1 MTTVLGN
8 IGNGFYSAF
17 YEPDAAKR
25 REALGAWAKSATP
38 GIQAA
43 VEKELAAFVEWVTDG
58 RWSEDGWKLGEEKL
72 HRIQNDYPLV
82 MDIKLRKLGSN
93 EKYLGQLPDRVEY
106 LPPPPI
112 TAPVRVA
119 PTEPVVAS
127 STPNDDGDDDLG
139 GDDDRGE
146 GGRSPNDDRSDSM
159 NPNNDDYQAAMDNHS
174 DQMNPNNDAYWSSR
188 GR

>member
-8 IGNGFYSAF
+8 ISNGFYSAF
-17 YEPDAAKR
+17 YEPDGVKR
-25 REALGAWAKSATP
+25 REALIAWVKSATP
-38 GIQAA
+38 DIQAT
-43 VEKELAAFVEWVTDG
+43 VEKELMSFVEWVTDG

-82 MDIKLRKLGSN
+82 MDIKLRRLGSR
-93 EKYLGQLPDRVEY
+93 EKYIGEMPARVEY
-106 LPPPPI
+106 RPPLPI
-112 TAPVRVA
+112 
-119 PTEPVVAS
+119 S
-127 STPNDDGDDDLG
+127 STIRGSPTKPFAANSASDDG
-139 GDDDRGE
+139 GDDDYGE

-159 NPNNDDYQAAMDNHS
+159 NPNNDDYQAAVDNHS

>member
-1 MTTVLGN
+1 MATVLGN

-25 REALGAWAKSATP
+25 REALGAWVKSVTP
-38 GIQAA
+38 DIQAA

-58 RWSEDGWKLGEEKL
+58 RWSEDGWKRGEEKL
-72 HRIQNDYPLV
+72 HGIQNDYPLV
-82 MDIKLRKLGSN
+82 MDIKLRRLGSR
-93 EKYLGQLPDRVEY
+93 EKYIGEMPDRVEY
-106 LPPPPI
+106 RPPPPTSSPI
-112 TAPVRVA
+112 RGTPTKPATTNTAP
-119 PTEPVVAS
+119 
-127 STPNDDGDDDLG
+127 DDG
-139 GDDDRGE
+139 GDDDCDA

-159 NPNNDDYQAAMDNHS
+159 NPNNDDYQAAMDNRS